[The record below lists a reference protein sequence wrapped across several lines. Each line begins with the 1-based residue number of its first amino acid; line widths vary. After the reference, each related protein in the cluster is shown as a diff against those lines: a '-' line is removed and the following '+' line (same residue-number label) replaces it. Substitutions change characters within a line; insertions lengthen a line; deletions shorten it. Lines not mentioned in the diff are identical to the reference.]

1 VSDNA
6 PAKYRSKCRIF
17 ADILRAIKESEQGKV
32 THLLHKANLSYDRLI
47 YYLGELERSGLIN
60 KTADKDR
67 SIYSITV
74 KGEKFLAEFA
84 KVEEFGDTF
93 GVEI

>member
-1 VSDNA
+1 VSDKV

-17 ADILRAIKESEQGKV
+17 ADILRAIKDSEQGRV
-32 THLLHKANLSYDRLI
+32 THLLHKANLSYDRLN

-60 KTADKDR
+60 KSADQER
-67 SIYSITV
+67 FIYSITA
-74 KGEKFLAEFA
+74 KGEKFLVEFA
-84 KVEEFGDTF
+84 KVEAFGNTF

>member
-1 VSDNA
+1 MSDKV

-17 ADILRAIKESEQGKV
+17 ADILRAIKDSEQGRV
-32 THLLHKANLSYDRLI
+32 THLLHKANLSYDWLN

-60 KTADKDR
+60 KTTDQDR
-67 SIYSITV
+67 SIYSLTS

-84 KVEEFGDTF
+84 KVEAFGNTF